1 MATANDVKTK
11 TTFGSGWLIVWGA
24 LLIIAGVLALLMPAI
39 AALATALYF
48 GWLLILGGVF
58 EIAYAIHTR
67 TFRGFG
73 WRLLSGLLTLA
84 LGIAIL
90 AMPVVGIAT
99 LTLLVGSFL
108 LLAGIARSILAFQL
122 RPLPRWGW
130 VLFDGVLSIVLAF
143 LIMAGWPQSS
153 LAFIGLLTGFS
164 LIFTGAW
171 RIALGNSL
179 RARSP
184 SRA

>member
-1 MATANDVKTK
+1 MATANDVKIK
-11 TTFGSGWLIVWGA
+11 TTPGSGWLIAWGV
-24 LLIIAGVLALLMPAI
+24 LLIVAGVLALLMPVI

-48 GWLLILGGVF
+48 GWLLILSGGF
-58 EIAYAIHTR
+58 EIAYAIQARAH
-67 TFRGFG
+67 RGFG
-73 WRLLSGLLTLA
+73 WKLFSGLLILTL
-84 LGIAIL
+84 GVAIL
-90 AMPVVGIAT
+90 AMPMAGVAT

-143 LIMAGWPQSS
+143 LVMAGWPQSS

-164 LIFTGAW
+164 LIFTGIW

-179 RARSP
+179 HAQSP
-184 SRA
+184 SRT